1 MIRWYW
7 DLFMQN
13 VGYRKVWYFPTRH
26 MSGLADFW
34 RWEYRPDLAPG
45 VYARW

>member
-7 DLFMQN
+7 DLFMQRM
-13 VGYRKVWYFPTRH
+13 GYRKVWYFPTRH

-34 RWEYRPDLAPG
+34 CWEYRPDLAPG
-45 VYARW
+45 VYRS